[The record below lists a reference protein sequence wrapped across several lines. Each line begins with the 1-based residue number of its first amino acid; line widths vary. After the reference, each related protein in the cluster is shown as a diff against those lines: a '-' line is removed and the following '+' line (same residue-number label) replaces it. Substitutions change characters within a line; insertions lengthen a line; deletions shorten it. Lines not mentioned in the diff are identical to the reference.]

1 MKYVLSILCLFLG
14 NLLNAQTLYR
24 GFVYDST
31 FKTALNPVRI
41 ENLTTHDGTYTND
54 IGYFQIEAK
63 PSDHIIFSMVGYKN
77 QVIIATENNSAQ
89 YITIYM
95 KPATVMLKNIV
106 IKKGPTQYQLDSARR
121 LIFTK
126 MFLNTNNKNQW
137 PLLLLLLMKNFQKSI
152 KIFASL
158 KIKLSIWRS
167 KIFIDSRY
175 SKELVISLTK
185 LNEEEAQTFMNANP
199 MEYDFARAAT
209 DLEIKMWIKYNFSQY
224 IKDKK

>member
-14 NLLNAQTLYR
+14 NLLDAQTLYK

-77 QVIIATENNSAQ
+77 QVIIATENNATH
-89 YITIYM
+89 YISIYM
-95 KPATVMLKNIV
+95 KPATIMLKNIV

-121 LIFTK
+121 ADIYKDVFEYE
-126 MFLNTNNKNQW
+126 Q
-137 PLLLLLLMKNFQKSI
+137 QKSM
-152 KIFASL
+152 ASP
-158 KIKLSIWRS
+158 I
-167 KIFIDSRY
+167 
-175 SKELVISLTK
+175 T
-185 LNEEEAQTFMNANP
+185 
-199 MEYDFARAAT
+199 AA
-209 DLEIKMWIKYNFSQY
+209 
-224 IKDKK
+224 